1 MKLISLLTES
11 WYLLDVSAVAG
22 HGEMSAALLLDIN
35 SMKYWEMV
43 PRWCSGKASRL
54 VNRGHEFDP
63 RLLKPFILDFKPRSI
78 SPYVLA
84 VSRT

>member
-1 MKLISLLTES
+1 MVKLLVLS
-11 WYLLDVSAVAG
+11 
-22 HGEMSAALLLDIN
+22 
-35 SMKYWEMV
+35 
-43 PRWCSGKASRL
+43 SG
-54 VNRGHEFDP
+54 GHEFDP